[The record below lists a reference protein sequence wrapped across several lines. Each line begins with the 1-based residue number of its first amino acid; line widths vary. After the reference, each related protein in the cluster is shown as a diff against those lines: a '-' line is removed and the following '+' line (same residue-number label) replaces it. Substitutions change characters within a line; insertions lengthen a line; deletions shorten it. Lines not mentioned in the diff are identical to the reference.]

1 MPPLTQPSYLCNICF
16 QRYFDRIGL
25 LSHYNS
31 SHGEEN
37 EFPKDGEGG
46 GSEDDSEDSEGAG
59 DGGEG
64 CVMDKYGKR
73 DQSGESL
80 DVMFPT

>member
-1 MPPLTQPSYLCNICF
+1 MPPLTQPLYLCHICF
-16 QRYFDRIGL
+16 QLYFDRIEL
-25 LSHYNS
+25 LKHYNS
-31 SHGEEN
+31 SHGDEN

-59 DGGEG
+59 NGGEG

-80 DVMFPT
+80 DVMFP